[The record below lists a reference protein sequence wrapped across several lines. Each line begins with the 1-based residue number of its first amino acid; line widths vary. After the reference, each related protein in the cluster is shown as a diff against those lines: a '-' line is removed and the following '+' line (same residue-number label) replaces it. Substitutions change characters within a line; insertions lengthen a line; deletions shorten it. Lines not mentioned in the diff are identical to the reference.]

1 MKGLDRIEQNLRDI
15 TDNPLRRHILESAKN
30 FKTSWIELGR
40 ALYSVWKDRS
50 YKEWGYNNFDTY
62 TSKEIG
68 IRKQTSMKLLRSYYF
83 LEKEEP
89 EYLKN
94 EHAGPADTA
103 RLPGYEA
110 IDILRRAKNNKQLDS
125 RDYHDIKE
133 DIFRKGKDPAEV
145 RKELTSLIR
154 QRQELEPEEAWEK
167 KKAATVKRF
176 VTVLKSIKDEI
187 KSSKFL
193 SASIVKEAEA
203 LINKLEE
210 QLGAI
215 AAKN

>member
-1 MKGLDRIEQNLRDI
+1 
-15 TDNPLRRHILESAKN
+15 
-30 FKTSWIELGR
+30 
-40 ALYSVWKDRS
+40 
-50 YKEWGYNNFDTY
+50 
-62 TSKEIG
+62 
-68 IRKQTSMKLLRSYYF
+68 
-83 LEKEEP
+83 
-89 EYLKN
+89 
-94 EHAGPADTA
+94 
-103 RLPGYEA
+103 LPSYEA

-210 QLGAI
+210 QLEAI